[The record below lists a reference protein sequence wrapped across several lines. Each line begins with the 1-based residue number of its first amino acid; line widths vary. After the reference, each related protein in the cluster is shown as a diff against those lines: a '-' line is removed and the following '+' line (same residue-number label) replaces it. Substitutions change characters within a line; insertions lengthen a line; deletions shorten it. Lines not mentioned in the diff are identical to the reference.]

1 MNTDVAYAQELD
13 AKDPLASFKDRF
25 VITDPDLIYLDGNSL
40 GRLPKETKAM
50 MTGLIDEWG
59 DRLIRFWS
67 EDHFDIGQELGAKVA
82 KIIGARADEVIIA
95 ESTSVNMYK
104 LFLAALEMQEGRKR
118 IITDNLNFP
127 SDIYVLNEINRMLG
141 NKHEVEIVKSP
152 DNMTGPVD
160 DIKALLDDDAALLT
174 LSGTVFKSAYN
185 YDMADINAA
194 AKEAGTLVVWDLS
207 HSVGSVEID
216 LNGSGADMAIG
227 CCYKY
232 LNGGPG
238 APAFLY
244 VRKDLQN
251 KLRNPIAGWHGRKN
265 QFDFGLDYHPKD
277 GIQRFFSGTPDAF
290 SMAPIG
296 IGVDMLLEAGMDK
309 LREKSVAQTEYLIA
323 LWEEHLKPYGFT
335 LNSPRDAK
343 WRGSHVAIGHTD
355 GWRINQSM
363 IKDMK
368 ILPDFRAP
376 DNIRLGIAP
385 IYTSFTEIHTA
396 VMRIKQIMEE
406 KLYEKYSTD
415 TSTSTGVT

>member
-1 MNTDVAYAQELD
+1 MKTTVSHAQELD
-13 AKDPLASFKDRF
+13 AQDPLAKFRDRF

-50 MTGLIDEWG
+50 MADLIDQWG

-67 EDHFDIGQELGAKVA
+67 QDHFNIAKDLGDKMAKL
-82 KIIGARADEVIIA
+82 IGASEGEVIIG

-104 LFLAALEMQEGRKR
+104 LFVAALEIQKGRKR
-118 IITDNLNFP
+118 IITDDLNFP
-127 SDIYVLNEINRMLG
+127 SDIYILDEINRMMG
-141 NKHEVEIVKSP
+141 NKHEIEIVKSP
-152 DNMTGPVD
+152 DSQTGPVD
-160 DIKALLDDDAALLT
+160 QIKALLDEDAALLT
-174 LSGTVFKSAYN
+174 LSGTVFKSSYN

-194 AKEAGTLVVWDLS
+194 AREAGALVVWDLS
-207 HSVGSVEID
+207 HSVGSVPID

-227 CCYKY
+227 CSYKY

-244 VRKDLQN
+244 VRKDLQE

-277 GIQRFFSGTPDAF
+277 GIERFFSGTPDAF

-296 IGVDMLLEAGMDK
+296 PGVDMLLEAGMDNV
-309 LREKSVAQTEYLIA
+309 RAKSVAQTEYLIE
-323 LWEEHLKPYGFT
+323 LWEAVLQPYGFT

-343 WRGSHVAIGHTD
+343 WRGSHVSVGHPE

-363 IKDMK
+363 INDMN
-368 ILPDFRAP
+368 IIPDFRAP

-385 IYTSFTEIHTA
+385 LYTTYSDIHEA
-396 VMRIKQIMEE
+396 VMRMKKIMDD
-406 KLYEKYSTD
+406 KLYEKYTTQS
-415 TSTSTGVT
+415 SATGVT